1 MIKFIKKSM
10 IIRYYWKVSV
20 WSLFMTIIFLIP
32 LDNTS
37 YDNEIPFFDK
47 IIHVGLFAFCSLLL
61 FRARMHHRSTKRAN
75 RLLIIQ
81 VMSSI
86 LFFGALIEIAQSIM
100 DLGREGSIYDLL
112 ADFLGSL
119 VGYFSLLLLQ
129 KLSFNN

>member
-1 MIKFIKKSM
+1 M

-20 WSLFMTIIFLIP
+20 WSLFMAILFLIP

-37 YDNEIPFFDK
+37 NDIEIPFFDK

-61 FRARMHHRSTKRAN
+61 FRAIMHHKSTKSAN

-81 VMSSI
+81 VMSVMLI
-86 LFFGALIEIAQSIM
+86 FGALIEIAQSTM
-100 DLGREGSIYDLL
+100 GLGREGSIYDLL

-119 VGYFSLLLLQ
+119 IGYFLLLLLQ